1 MSSADD
7 HAHDEGA
14 HDEGAARDGAR
25 GPPGGRVAMDEDTCL
40 SVLSLLLDGRAVD
53 PALAATAR
61 AFADAHPAVAAVERE
76 WHLLRESLASAPGR
90 RAREGFAG
98 RVLDALA
105 ATGTEAPVGSLQFAR
120 RLALAAS
127 LALAV
132 TLGYGL
138 ARPASLHADAG
149 MERAPHAV
157 DHFRDG
163 PFDADDILGGLRA
176 RLRDAGFAARGPAV
190 GDGR

>member
-7 HAHDEGA
+7 HAHDDRA

-76 WHLLRESLASAPGR
+76 WHLLRESLASAP
-90 RAREGFAG
+90 
-98 RVLDALA
+98 VLDALA

-176 RLRDAGFAARGPAV
+176 RLRDAGFAARSPAV
-190 GDGR
+190 GDER